1 VGGTAGWPI
10 GDGAV
15 ESGNKLV
22 VEARLKGS
30 GMHWARPHVDP
41 MLALRNIVCSDR
53 WDEAWP
59 QIVRTLRQQAQQRQ
73 AEHRHQRRTARA
85 SVPTPLPAVAPSAET
100 LAAPAPAA
108 KIRETPAPPASAPP
122 AQTQPNQPWR
132 PPADHPW
139 RHMPVGRA
147 RFKSSSERADAKP

>member
-1 VGGTAGWPI
+1 MQYPTFLAAGWPI

-53 WDEAWP
+53 WAEAWQP
-59 QIVRTLRQQAQQRQ
+59 IVSTLRQQAKQRRT
-73 AEHRHQRRTARA
+73 ERRHQRRAAQRQPGAQPHGARA
-85 SVPTPLPAVAPSAET
+85 KRRCTTSASRRT
-100 LAAPAPAA
+100 
-108 KIRETPAPPASAPP
+108 
-122 AQTQPNQPWR
+122 
-132 PPADHPW
+132 
-139 RHMPVGRA
+139 
-147 RFKSSSERADAKP
+147 